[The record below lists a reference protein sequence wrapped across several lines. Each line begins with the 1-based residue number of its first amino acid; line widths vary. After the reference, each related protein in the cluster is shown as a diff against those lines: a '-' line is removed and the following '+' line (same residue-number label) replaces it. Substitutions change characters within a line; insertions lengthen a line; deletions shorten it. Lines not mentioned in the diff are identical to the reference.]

1 MLDDDLR
8 AFCLDL
14 MASSGDVAVA
24 TIDADG
30 LPQIR
35 VMFNLRNR
43 ERFPALGPLFEP
55 HDRDFMIYLGTNTSS
70 PKVPQVKANPAVAVL
85 FADPSRFH
93 SLMLSGRADIIED
106 PAVKKAL
113 WQDGWEIYYPAGPG
127 DPDYTVLR
135 LRPVKGKGW
144 RGDSAFDFPLGAE
157 R

>member
-30 LPQIR
+30 LPQAR
-35 VMFNLRNR
+35 VMFNARNR
-43 ERFPALGPLFEP
+43 DRFPALVPLFKG
-55 HDRDFMIYLGTNTSS
+55 HDRDFLIYLGTNTSS
-70 PKVPQVKANPAVAVL
+70 PKIRQLRADPSIAVL
-85 FADPSRFH
+85 FADPPRYH
-93 SLMLSGRADIIED
+93 SLMLSGRAEIVED

-113 WQDGWEIYYPAGPG
+113 WQEGWEIYYPGGPD
-127 DPDYTVLR
+127 DPDYTVIR

-144 RGDSAFDFPLGAE
+144 RAGAAFEFAVDAG